1 MAGRP
6 LYKSHGTAFEGRS
19 IHWPHIQHQ
28 SIFYGGWQQNYC
40 GQQINCLQVGSI
52 SSLCIRDVYGK
63 DLIYNGWGHTN
74 NNNNP
79 PPIKALHV
87 EEVNVECF
95 ASNQNLIVTVQNSD
109 LVRLTFYLLIF
120 SLKELNQ
127 NILFLFEFWHN
138 SISSHL
144 VDIL

>member
-1 MAGRP
+1 MDGDTP
-6 LYKSHGTAFEGRS
+6 T
-19 IHWPHIQHQ
+19 
-28 SIFYGGWQQNYC
+28 
-40 GQQINCLQVGSI
+40 
-52 SSLCIRDVYGK
+52 
-63 DLIYNGWGHTN
+63 TTT
-74 NNNNP
+74 